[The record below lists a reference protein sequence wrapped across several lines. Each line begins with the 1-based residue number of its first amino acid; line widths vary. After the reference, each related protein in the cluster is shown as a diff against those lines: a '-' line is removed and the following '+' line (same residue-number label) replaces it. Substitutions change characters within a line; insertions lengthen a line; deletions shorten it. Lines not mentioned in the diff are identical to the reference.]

1 MVTRRLAA
9 GVLLIAVLFAAALV
23 SYTPVAAAQADDT
36 TAAEETDGGDAMDLV
51 CTGMGLFGVGDEN
64 LCDAVGAPLVEAATD
79 AVSDTAVGAVTGAA
93 GDAFGKIVESARE
106 ALSQAFVWAITFWTK
121 LPTNMFGSVE
131 LAERVNSHLDNV
143 MWYALTA
150 SLMVAAI
157 RLTQARMQGD
167 GSEELFMLHL
177 RVVIANSM
185 LAGFIAAAAEAGD
198 AFSDWILAESAGP
211 NGPEAVNR
219 LLAVDSFGEVAGFF
233 VLLVAIIGILG
244 AALQMVFVVMRE
256 VILLFAVAGLPI
268 AAAASGMAA
277 GTSSW
282 DRLLKWTIAFLL
294 FKPVGALLYALAFWA
309 GNDSQDPMQ
318 VFLSLIALAMVAAV
332 LPMLI
337 KLVAPAAAAVGAGV
351 SGMAAAGAISGMAV
365 KAGIGAATGGAG
377 AAAGGA
383 AGGAAGAG
391 QVAGGAGGQMSGG
404 FGQGFGQQGQMAPAH
419 SGGSPAAGPSGAET
433 ASMPSSGPGGGGAGA
448 GGAADPAGPSGGPSG
463 TAGGGGTDGD
473 SGGKSGGDLGPAVT
487 SAGTNDQSPL
497 SRLDDLSQMN
507 PTMGGAEV
515 PR

>member
-1 MVTRRLAA
+1 MVIRRSAVAA
-9 GVLLIAVLFAAALV
+9 LVLSTLTALMLFMAPFAAAQD
-23 SYTPVAAAQADDT
+23 TEDAAQ
-36 TAAEETDGGDAMDLV
+36 E
-51 CTGMGLFGVGDEN
+51 
-64 LCDAVGAPLVEAATD
+64 GAGISDLVEAGCTLATIANPTLGASCSAGGELTDIAVD
-79 AVSDTAVGAVTGAA
+79 AAEDTVIGAA
-93 GDAFGKIVESARE
+93 TSAADGAFGKIIDSSRE
-106 ALSQAFVWAITFWTK
+106 ALSQAFVWAITFWTD
-121 LPTNMFGSVE
+121 LPTNIFGSADLGSKVS
-131 LAERVNSHLDNV
+131 SHLDNI

-150 SLMVAAI
+150 SLMVSAI

-167 GSEELFMLHL
+167 GSEELFMVHL
-177 RVVIANSM
+177 RVVIANSA
-185 LAGFIAAAAEAGD
+185 LASFIAAGAEAGD
-198 AFSDWILAESAGP
+198 AFSDWILNESAGAD
-211 NGPEAVNR
+211 GKGAIEQ
-219 LLAVDSFGEVAGFF
+219 LLAVDSFSQVAGFF
-233 VLLVAIIGILG
+233 VLLVSIIGILG
-244 AALQMVFVVMRE
+244 AAMQMIFVVMRE
-256 VILLFAVAGLPI
+256 VVLLFAVAALPI

-294 FKPVGALLYALAFWA
+294 FKPIGALLYAIAFWA
-309 GNDSQDPMQ
+309 GNDAEDPMQ
-318 VFLSLIALAMVAAV
+318 VFLSLIALVVVAAV

-351 SGMAAAGAISGMAV
+351 SGMAAAGMIGGMAV
-365 KAGIGAATGGAG
+365 KAGVGAATGGAG
-377 AAAGGA
+377 AV

-404 FGQGFGQQGQMAPAH
+404 VGQGFGQQGQMAPAH

-433 ASMPSSGPGGGGAGA
+433 ASMPSSGPGGGGAG
-448 GGAADPAGPSGGPSG
+448 GADGPAGPSGGPSG
-463 TAGGGGTDGD
+463 TAGGG
-473 SGGKSGGDLGPAVT
+473 SGGGGGAGELGPALT